1 MFISAILH
9 ELLRIL
15 KSHCDIQHILN
26 LANLIYYI
34 RSRSLLFDRI
44 KNGIYNTVL
53 IKSFL
58 FNALHYILWTVV

>member
-9 ELLRIL
+9 ELLGIL

-44 KNGIYNTVL
+44 KNGI
-53 IKSFL
+53 
-58 FNALHYILWTVV
+58 

>member
-9 ELLRIL
+9 ELLGIL

-34 RSRSLLFDRI
+34 RSRS
-44 KNGIYNTVL
+44 YYL
-53 IKSFL
+53 IE
-58 FNALHYILWTVV
+58 